1 MYLKFMPITYFPS
14 SSFSSQL
21 SVNFVDA
28 FCAILRPSF
37 LIVLCLL
44 NYDGQQLLR
53 KRQEALYYSCIF
65 LKINK
70 MIVVY
75 THCFYTVC
83 SFLLCQNVS
92 SLIQKTDLLHTNKF
106 IRVFQQ
112 CMILHSAQPSPLHLF
127 SIIVWYG
134 YLSHEAVLIIFFRIR
149 LQHFIVSLVCRL

>member
-1 MYLKFMPITYFPS
+1 MYLKFRPITYFPS

-28 FCAILRPSF
+28 FCAILRPVL

-75 THCFYTVC
+75 THCFYTVR

-92 SLIQKTDLLHTNKF
+92 SLIQETDLLHTNKF
-106 IRVFQQ
+106 IRVFLA
-112 CMILHSAQPSPLHLF
+112 MYNFTLSPTFTFTFIFNYCL
-127 SIIVWYG
+127 VW
-134 YLSHEAVLIIFFRIR
+134 V
-149 LQHFIVSLVCRL
+149 FIT

>member
-1 MYLKFMPITYFPS
+1 MYLGFMPITYFPS

-37 LIVLCLL
+37 FLIVLCLL
-44 NYDGQQLLR
+44 SYDGQQLLR

-75 THCFYTVC
+75 THCFNTVC
-83 SFLLCQNVS
+83 SLLLCQNVS
-92 SLIQKTDLLHTNKF
+92 SLIQETDLLHTNKF
-106 IRVFQQ
+106 IRVFLAMYNFTLSPNFTFTFIFNY
-112 CMILHSAQPSPLHLF
+112 CLMI
-127 SIIVWYG
+127 IT
-134 YLSHEAVLIIFFRIR
+134 
-149 LQHFIVSLVCRL
+149 

>member
-1 MYLKFMPITYFPS
+1 MYVYLGFKPITYFPS

-28 FCAILRPSF
+28 FCAILRPVL

-83 SFLLCQNVS
+83 SLLLCQNVS
-92 SLIQKTDLLHTNKF
+92 SLIQETDLLHTNKF
-106 IRVFQQ
+106 IRVFLAMYNFTLSPNFTFTFIFNY
-112 CMILHSAQPSPLHLF
+112 CLMI
-127 SIIVWYG
+127 IT
-134 YLSHEAVLIIFFRIR
+134 
-149 LQHFIVSLVCRL
+149 